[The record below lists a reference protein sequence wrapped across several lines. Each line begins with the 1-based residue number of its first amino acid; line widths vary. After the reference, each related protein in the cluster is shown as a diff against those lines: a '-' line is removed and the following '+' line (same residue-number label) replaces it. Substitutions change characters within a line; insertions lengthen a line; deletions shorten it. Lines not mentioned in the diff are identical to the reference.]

1 MKKRILI
8 DQSHEN
14 LFFSKFDAKND
25 WEKWNQTK
33 KLFNE
38 LDFEIK
44 IIKEFNDEQINLA
57 NGEILI
63 IGGPRKTFSKYEIE
77 LIHKFIENS
86 GSLLIMHDHGGDLK
100 SNTNLNDLMAIYGI
114 EFNNDLLHDEA
125 HNVKGF
131 IHGPIIHNF
140 EETPIFFNVKNFC
153 LLLGCSLN
161 VKFPAQKIA
170 YSDKNSYTKN
180 YKPKDIWLN
189 ENYGK
194 KTVAAILNEEKMGRI
209 VALGDLH
216 LFSDDE
222 SGLFLVENAKLLEN
236 ILEWLTEP
244 FISIQ
249 SNLIRI
255 NKKLT
260 LLSRD
265 VNLIKK
271 ATGLIEAA
279 DTKRGPATSKLYT
292 PEELALKVKKMESDL
307 MHDAEISRKGE
318 LDYFSKRVKYELI
331 ALIISVTSILISV
344 IIVLLTIYT

>member
-8 DQSHEN
+8 DQTHEN
-14 LFFSKFDAKND
+14 LFFSKFDAEND
-25 WEKWNQTK
+25 WEKWNQAK
-33 KLFNE
+33 KLFQE

-44 IIKEFNDEQINLA
+44 IIKEFTADYINLE

-63 IGGPRKTFSKYEIE
+63 IGGPKKTFTKIDMD
-77 LIHKFIENS
+77 LIRKFTQNS

-100 SNTNLNDLMAIYGI
+100 NNTNLNELMKIYGI
-114 EFNNDLLHDEA
+114 EFNNDLIHDEA

-131 IHGPIIHNF
+131 VHGPIIQNF
-140 EETPIFFNVKNFC
+140 EETPIFFNIKNFC

-161 VKFPAQKIA
+161 VKSPAQKIA

-180 YKPKDIWLN
+180 YKSNDIWLD

-194 KTVAAILNEEKMGRI
+194 KTVAAILNAGKMGRI

-222 SGLFLVENAKLLEN
+222 SGLFLLENAKLLEN

-271 ATGLIEAA
+271 SAGLIEAI
-279 DTKRGPATSKLYT
+279 DDKKSPTTSKLYT
-292 PEELALKVKKMESDL
+292 PEELALKVKKMETDL
-307 MHDAEISRKGE
+307 LRDAEISRKGE
-318 LDYFSKRVKYELI
+318 LDYFSKRVKYEFI
-331 ALIISVTSILISV
+331 ALIISVTSILISL
-344 IIVLLTIYT
+344 IIVLLTIFS